1 MIKFLRMSQ
10 EKWKVIGI
18 NNLILTIM
26 ACNCNVKKVAK
37 PQPKKVE
44 KMCKGG
50 KVKK

>member
-1 MIKFLRMSQ
+1 
-10 EKWKVIGI
+10 
-18 NNLILTIM
+18 M
-26 ACNCNVKKVAK
+26 ACKCNAKKVVK